1 MLLQDT
7 THLIQRPC
15 YQRGSPCQDPAGNR
29 TTPRPP
35 DHRKVTQTAVVWSR
49 LQFIT
54 SGQNHFAIAYSH
66 KSCIMNSFYES
77 DFAEADDSH
86 NNRLL
91 QYFII
96 PHEFMVYQNPI
107 NISWPH
113 SYPSAILH
121 TLWAYTV
128 TQTVSISPNDIAV
141 IYFSYSDPNPRSKRW
156 GCSNRYCIVRHI
168 VRHKLQ
174 LRLVSENVPKL
185 LTGPHYTAI
194 STLKWVKI
202 SWKPKKNI

>member
-1 MLLQDT
+1 MEWHEYFSQFLVTSDALPCQIDLPRCLRIINPHRRAPKKNTSHENGMLLQDT

-107 NISWPH
+107 N
-113 SYPSAILH
+113 
-121 TLWAYTV
+121 
-128 TQTVSISPNDIAV
+128 
-141 IYFSYSDPNPRSKRW
+141 RS
-156 GCSNRYCIVRHI
+156 
-168 VRHKLQ
+168 
-174 LRLVSENVPKL
+174 
-185 LTGPHYTAI
+185 
-194 STLKWVKI
+194 
-202 SWKPKKNI
+202 